1 MMACGTRSCSEETPA
16 SWETATASDAPHTH
30 CFTQATVCDPL
41 GGLTFGNQDR
51 PAFIA
56 GLPALRPRLA
66 TGVLVSSEIGPS
78 ICQHIKQRTRPD
90 VARRQDVAIE
100 RPTSFSNASPSVPF
114 SLDSPRSACCATTPN
129 REETPFPSVTRDPVA
144 SHAIRCGLAS
154 LARRRHPNQASEAR
168 VPSPGPGPWAS
179 ALTWQLTATSIEIFS
194 PYRISQKRNS

>member
-78 ICQHIKQRTRPD
+78 ICQHIKQRTRPTRGT
-90 VARRQDVAIE
+90 ATRRCDGTTYVLFE
-100 RPTSFSNASPSVPF
+100 RVPIGSFLSRFATIGVLCDDAEPRRDSVSFGDAERCRFSRYSVRISFSRATPLSQS
-114 SLDSPRSACCATTPN
+114 SERSSRT
-129 REETPFPSVTRDPVA
+129 F
-144 SHAIRCGLAS
+144 
-154 LARRRHPNQASEAR
+154 
-168 VPSPGPGPWAS
+168 PGPWALGPQPS
-179 ALTWQLTATSIEIFS
+179 HGN
-194 PYRISQKRNS
+194 SQQRA